1 MDLRAAMEEVCRQ
14 PNRAQ
19 ESPSMANG
27 LMAVSAP
34 SHERR
39 ETKGKCR
46 RTGVCTVQ
54 SHVRSTWGSVHS
66 THTVHRAEG
75 LWRCTRSA
83 AVVLMNCT
91 NHIAEALACCE
102 SRLCWL
108 EPPDGR
114 RVL

>member
-1 MDLRAAMEEVCRQ
+1 MSGGKRTESAGGRESVQYSAM
-14 PNRAQ
+14 
-19 ESPSMANG
+19 S
-27 LMAVSAP
+27 
-34 SHERR
+34 
-39 ETKGKCR
+39 
-46 RTGVCTVQ
+46 GVHGTAY
-54 SHVRSTWGSVHS
+54 
-66 THTVHRAEG
+66 TVHRAEG

-83 AVVLMNCT
+83 AVVMMNCT